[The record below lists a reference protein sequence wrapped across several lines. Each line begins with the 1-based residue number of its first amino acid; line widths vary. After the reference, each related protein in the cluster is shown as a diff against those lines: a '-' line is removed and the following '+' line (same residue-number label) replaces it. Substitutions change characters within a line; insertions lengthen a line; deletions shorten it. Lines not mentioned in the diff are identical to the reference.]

1 MSIIMKNVKSITLGG
16 VQVKKIENL
25 NGDILWEGT
34 SALSSISI
42 SGYTTSFTQNDPFV
56 FGGTVKA
63 HYTNGSTKD
72 VTSSAIFSGYNMSS
86 TGRQRVTVSYTENE
100 ITKTTSYYITVTSA
114 PLYLALGGNLYLLN
128 KSTKTFSQG
137 TVTDPSRYFTSSQY
151 IWKGGDTIFFSFGKF
166 SNSSEQKKINI
177 SGSELITTGNAGFF
191 SGSSITAFDKDQVF
205 YNGTDYYVHQGTG
218 AGTTKDY
225 RINTETGALTGVK
238 FSGWSSATNTSTGVK
253 FNQLFKFNDT
263 VYFIKD
269 SHHVGKLS
277 GTNWSSVYYSSSG
290 TSSTTEGSYF
300 WTPDGVNLYETGG
313 NRSTWIKN
321 VDTWSIEVLF
331 SNVKISNPA
340 NIFKMN
346 GNVYYLE
353 YDSTNKVYKF
363 YQLKAST
370 IGTQSLEWTDVTS
383 QFNADVLPKADYLN
397 YVFIEKDGTTAS
409 CSCYYAKSQ

>member
-1 MSIIMKNVKSITLGG
+1 MANVKSITLGG
-16 VQVKKIENL
+16 VSVKKIENL

-34 SALSSISI
+34 PALSSISI

-56 FGGTVKA
+56 FGGTVTA

-86 TGRQRVTVSYTENE
+86 IRRQRVTVSYTENE
-100 ITKTTSYYITVTSA
+100 ITKTTSYYITVSAA
-114 PLYLALGGNLYLLN
+114 PLYLALGGSLYVLN
-128 KSTKTFSQG
+128 KSTKIFSKG
-137 TVTDPSRYFTSSQY
+137 TVTDPSSQFTSSQY
-151 IWKGGDTIFFSFGKF
+151 IWKGRDTIFYSFGDLDD
-166 SNSSEQKKINI
+166 SRYQKKINI
-177 SGSELITTGNAGFF
+177 SGSDLVTTGNYNFF
-191 SGSSITAFDKDQVF
+191 SGTSIKYFDREQVF

-225 RINTETGALTGVK
+225 RINVETGALTGVN

-253 FNQLFKFNDT
+253 YNKLFKFNDT

-269 SHHVGKLS
+269 SKHVARLS
-277 GTNWSSVYYSSSG
+277 ETTWYSVYNSSG
-290 TSSTTEGSYF
+290 TSSTSEGSYF

-313 NRSTWIKN
+313 NRSVWIKN
-321 VDTWSIEVLF
+321 VKPWSTDLLF
-331 SNVKISNPA
+331 SDVEISNPA

-370 IGTQSLEWTDVTS
+370 IGTNSLEWKDVTS
-383 QFNADVLPKADYLN
+383 QFNSDALPKADFRD

-409 CSCYYAKSQ
+409 CSCYYSKSQ

>member
-1 MSIIMKNVKSITLGG
+1 MSINMANVKSITLGG
-16 VQVKKIENL
+16 VSVKKIENL

-56 FGGTVKA
+56 FGGTVTA

-72 VTSSAIFSGYNMSS
+72 VTSSAVFSGYNMSS
-86 TGRQRVTVSYTENE
+86 IGTQRVTVSYTENE
-100 ITKTTSYYITVTSA
+100 ITKTTYYSITVSAA
-114 PLYLALGGNLYLLN
+114 PLYLALGGDLYLLN
-128 KSTKTFSQG
+128 KSTKTFSKG
-137 TVTDPSRYFTSSQY
+137 TVTDTSRYFTSSQY
-151 IWKGGDTIFFSFGKF
+151 IWKGGDTIFFSNGEL
-166 SNSSEQKKINI
+166 SNSSDQKKINI
-177 SGSELITTGNAGFF
+177 SGSDLVTTGNAGFF
-191 SGSSITAFDKDQVF
+191 SGSSITTFNKDQVF
-205 YNGTDYYVHQGTG
+205 YNGTDYYVHQGNG

-225 RINTETGALTGVK
+225 RINVETGALTGVK
-238 FSGWSSATNTSTGVK
+238 FSGWGTATSTSTGVK
-253 FNQLFKFNDT
+253 YNQLFKFNNT

-269 SHHVGKLS
+269 SKHVGKLS
-277 GTNWSSVYYSSSG
+277 GTNWSSVYSSSG
-290 TSSTTEGSYF
+290 SNSTAEGSYF

-313 NRSTWIKN
+313 NQSNWITN
-321 VDTWSIEVLF
+321 VNTWSSELLF
-331 SNVKISNPA
+331 SDVKISNPA

-370 IGTQSLEWTDVTS
+370 IGTNDLEWTDVTS
-383 QFNADVLPKADYLN
+383 QFNADVLPKANYID